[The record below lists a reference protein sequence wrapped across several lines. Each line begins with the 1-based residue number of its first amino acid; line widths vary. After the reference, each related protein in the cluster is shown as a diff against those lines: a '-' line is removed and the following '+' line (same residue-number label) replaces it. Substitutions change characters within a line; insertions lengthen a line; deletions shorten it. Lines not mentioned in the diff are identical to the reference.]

1 MSNQTHECKQE
12 GNISKQSEDISKLLI
27 LTAKI
32 DQAICGN
39 GVPGIHDRLTSVEE
53 DIKGI
58 YAEMRKGT
66 YNVAAVACVIGLSV
80 GSFIGVVAAIYKL
93 TA

>member
-1 MSNQTHECKQE
+1 MSTHDCKQE
-12 GNISKQSEDISKLLI
+12 GNISKQGEDISKLLI

-39 GVPGIHDRLTSVEE
+39 GVPGIHDRLTSVEG

-58 YAEMRKGT
+58 YAEMRKGIN
-66 YNVAAVACVIGLSV
+66 NVAAVACVIGLTV
-80 GSFIGVVAAIYKL
+80 GSFIGVVATVIKIT

>member
-12 GNISKQSEDISKLLI
+12 DKIDNLLI
-27 LTAKI
+27 ITTRI

-39 GVPGIHDRLTSVEE
+39 GVPGIHDRLTSVEK
-53 DIKGI
+53 DVKGI

-80 GSFIGVVAAIYKL
+80 GSFIGVVATIYKL